1 MRARRAIGFW
11 TCTSL
16 VVGNVI
22 GMGIFV
28 LPASLAPFG
37 FNALVGWAIVL
48 VGCLLLARVFSHL
61 ARALPE
67 AEGPY
72 GYIRATLGELP
83 AYVAL
88 WAYWVSLWLTIAALA
103 TGVVGYLDAVSPVAA
118 VIHPPLLATGLMW
131 AIVAVNLCGVR
142 AGGNVQIVTT
152 MLKLLPMLAIAGIG
166 AWLLFTAPAN
176 YTAHLPSVPIT
187 TSSVVT
193 ASTLAMFAMLGIE
206 SACIPAARVADP
218 ARTLPRATMAGTVL
232 VSIIYVIVC
241 SVPLLLLGSESLAH
255 SSAPFALLMDRFAT
269 AGTGRWLAL
278 FVVISGVG
286 AINGW
291 TLLSGELLR
300 TMAYRGTLP
309 AVLARNNRFGAPATA
324 IVLTAVLSTAMVWM
338 SYSKSLVAAFTFL
351 SQVVTAANLPVY
363 LGCALALAALWR
375 QDERQPRR
383 IGILAIAV
391 ASVAFVA
398 FIFVGA
404 GREPFLYALG
414 LCAAGLPIYAAT
426 RGRRR
431 TTMDK
436 AMPE

>member
-1 MRARRAIGFW
+1 MHPRRAIGFW

-118 VIHPPLLATGLMW
+118 AIHPPLLATGLMW
-131 AIVAVNLCGVR
+131 AIVVVNLFGVR
-142 AGGNVQIVTT
+142 AGGDMQIVTT
-152 MLKLLPMLAIAGIG
+152 ALKLLPMLAIAGG
-166 AWLLFTAPAN
+166 GTWLLLTAPAN
-176 YTAHLPSVPIT
+176 YTAHLPTTPIT
-187 TSSVVT
+187 ASSVVA

-206 SACIPAARVADP
+206 SACIPAARVTDP

-232 VSIIYVIVC
+232 VSIVYVVVC
-241 SVPLLLLGSESLAH
+241 SVPLLLLGAEPLAH

-278 FVVISGVG
+278 FVVISGIG

-300 TMAYRGTLP
+300 TMAGRGTLP
-309 AVLARNNRFGAPATA
+309 TVLARNDRFGAPAIA
-324 IVLTAVLSTAMVWM
+324 IVVTAVLSTAMVWM
-338 SYSKSLVAAFTFL
+338 SYSKSLVATFTFL
-351 SQVVTAANLPVY
+351 SQVVTAANLPLY
-363 LGCALALAALWR
+363 LGCALALAALWW
-375 QDERQPRR
+375 QGERPPRR
-383 IGILAIAV
+383 TGLLAIAGV
-391 ASVAFVA
+391 SVAFVT

-404 GREPFLYALG
+404 GRDPFLYALG
-414 LCAAGLPIYAAT
+414 LCAAGLPIYAAM
-426 RGRRR
+426 RWRRR
-431 TTMDK
+431 TALDK